1 MCRIFGVGVDKQPKS
16 DWEVMSTLSSADV
29 RLNKDRVAAKP
40 HRRAGLVY
48 KPNGSPY
55 LDNIERELRSVLY
68 EGIGATKTSFNI
80 KDDQYGTRWVVL
92 EDGNFDDLVSSVFTV
107 GNAIVSNGGS
117 KDLLAAVFLYHY
129 KVNTREKL
137 GAAGSNVYWIYTY
150 RRKAFYPFV
159 PSGAQERDRPAELHL
174 AKVMKKIGLHVDAS
188 LEDWYGLWGI
198 PF

>member
-16 DWEVMSTLSSADV
+16 DWEVMSTLLSADA
-29 RLNKDRVAAKP
+29 RLNKDGAAKP

-48 KPNGSPY
+48 KPNGVPY
-55 LDNIERELRSVLY
+55 LDNIERELRPVLY

-80 KDDQYGTRWVVL
+80 QEDQHGTRWVVL
-92 EDGNFDDLVSSVFTV
+92 EDRNFDDLVSSVFTV
-107 GNAIVSNGGS
+107 GNAIVSNGAG
-117 KDLLAAVFLYHY
+117 KDLLAAVFRYHY
-129 KVNTREKL
+129 KVNTREKP
-137 GAAGSNVYWIYTY
+137 GAADANVYWIYTY

-159 PSGAQERDRPAELHL
+159 PSGPQERDRPAELHL
-174 AKVMKKIGLHVDAS
+174 AKAMKKIGLGVDDS